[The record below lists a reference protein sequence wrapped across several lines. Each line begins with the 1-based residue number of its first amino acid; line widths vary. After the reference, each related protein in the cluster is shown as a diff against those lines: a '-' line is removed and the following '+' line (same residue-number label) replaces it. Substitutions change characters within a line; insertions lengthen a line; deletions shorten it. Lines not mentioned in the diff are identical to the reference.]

1 VTPGV
6 DPASESADLRLERS
20 IGRLLSG
27 GSYAA
32 ILLLAIGFGLM
43 LVQGIDPLVG
53 GPAFDIRSLV
63 GDLLAL
69 RPTGVLWLGLIVVLA
84 TPASRVVAS
93 LVGYR
98 RRGEWRMALVAALIL
113 LVILLSVVVATA
125 LEG

>member
-1 VTPGV
+1 MTPGV

-53 GPAFDIRSLV
+53 GPAFDIRSLL

>member
-53 GPAFDIRSLV
+53 GPAFDIRSLL